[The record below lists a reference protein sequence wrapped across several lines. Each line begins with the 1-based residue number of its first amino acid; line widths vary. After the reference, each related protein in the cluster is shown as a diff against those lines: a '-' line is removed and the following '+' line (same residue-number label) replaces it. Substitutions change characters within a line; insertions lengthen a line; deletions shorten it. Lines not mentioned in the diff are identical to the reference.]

1 MGVKTTAECES
12 VGGSCG
18 TFDSCDLTTGVLT
31 GSCDDEETYDG
42 CCISKV
48 IVCDAKNAASCGDG
62 NGAMENIA
70 NEADCMAVGGTCIHK
85 DNCELSSN
93 VFQPGCG
100 ETHYGCCI
108 SKQVVCDSKN
118 GNFTTDEECAAK
130 PGFRVT
136 GLHLDGKG
144 CCAPFEPGQGNGTGQ
159 CSGAGVPRLPYV
171 MDILFALLCA
181 YRVVF

>member
-1 MGVKTTAECES
+1 MLSLYAILAACLVIGVS
-12 VGGSCG
+12 
-18 TFDSCDLTTGVLT
+18 
-31 GSCDDEETYDG
+31 
-42 CCISKV
+42 
-48 IVCDAKNAASCGDG
+48 AASCGDG